1 MQTVAQR
8 VQNNL
13 ARVVQSRRLH
23 KYVVADE
30 VTKDHHKGTL
40 MIKFLLG
47 LVIGLVLGGWL
58 GINIGKDQ
66 NLFDDPF
73 GPRGPGAET
82 SVMEDLGNAA
92 SKLMPQS
99 KPEAK

>member
-1 MQTVAQR
+1 
-8 VQNNL
+8 
-13 ARVVQSRRLH
+13 
-23 KYVVADE
+23 
-30 VTKDHHKGTL
+30 

-47 LVIGLVLGGWL
+47 LVIGVVLGGWL

-73 GPRGPGAET
+73 GPNGPGAET

-92 SKLMPQS
+92 SKLIPQS